1 MKVYCDNKGAPKNAF
16 RPIKAGITPYLA
28 ADHDLI
34 EVSRFLIQ
42 LIPVVIATEWVKGHY
57 RGKDREYKHRL
68 NDTADRLAGDFQGRQ
83 HPHRTIRKPIAPL
96 DFKVCLLHDSSV
108 MTSKAYQC
116 IVTNIHDPPLAEH
129 IQRKAK
135 WTQAIFGEIIEIV
148 MREHSEGFLGTVSTH

>member
-116 IVTNIHDPPLAEH
+116 IFRGRLSGHRQFLG
-129 IQRKAK
+129 K
-135 WTQAIFGEIIEIV
+135 IIERV